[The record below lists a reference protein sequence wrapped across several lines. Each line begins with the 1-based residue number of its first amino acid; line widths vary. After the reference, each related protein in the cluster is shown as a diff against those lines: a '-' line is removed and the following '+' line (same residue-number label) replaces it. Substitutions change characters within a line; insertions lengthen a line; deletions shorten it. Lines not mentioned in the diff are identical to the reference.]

1 MAVIADVKSAEFS
14 LGQKL
19 HNLWTA
25 LVERMQ
31 RRRVYRT
38 TVAQLSQMSSREL
51 NDLGISRGSIRN
63 IAFEAA
69 YGK

>member
-1 MAVIADVKSAEFS
+1 MAAIADVKSAEFS